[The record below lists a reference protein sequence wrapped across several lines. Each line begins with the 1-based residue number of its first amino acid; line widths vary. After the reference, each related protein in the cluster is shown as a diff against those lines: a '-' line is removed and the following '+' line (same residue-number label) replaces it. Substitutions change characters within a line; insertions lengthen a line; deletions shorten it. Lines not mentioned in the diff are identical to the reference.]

1 MNTTQKQ
8 DSARLNGF
16 EAALNTAKTACA
28 KSTSALRNIVIHAE
42 GVLKNK
48 REVLEKALYTLPDIE
63 TRLGSKIERLQLSVT
78 VLQTNMQEL
87 KPRVESFE
95 NIALADH
102 DLELRLSDLDEEV
115 IRLHGTVQG
124 VLLEIIELKVPHASL
139 HSFQPVDQSA
149 DTDSSRGNKNVMQSL
164 ASELQ
169 TVDTNPKD
177 QSALLDVGNLSLTS
191 PSKYGEQGCHGRR
204 RREGSVKDDLT
215 AGVIVNDKAGITC
228 GCSSDSEDTAISDK
242 SILEERTIL
251 DHRQNDEIEHNF
263 QRFSQEG
270 QKYTFA
276 CALLLLIYLFDEYIV
291 IYFSERPL
299 FEQLRRMS
307 TGTRQPVDSLIIDT
321 LIVMLLHVLALQV

>member
-28 KSTSALRNIVIHAE
+28 KSTCALRNIVIHAE
-42 GVLKNK
+42 GDRASLLASWITKIGIGVLKNK

-149 DTDSSRGNKNVMQSL
+149 DTDSSRGNKNV
-164 ASELQ
+164 
-169 TVDTNPKD
+169 K
-177 QSALLDVGNLSLTS
+177 LDIFYVH
-191 PSKYGEQGCHGRR
+191 PAH
-204 RREGSVKDDLT
+204 
-215 AGVIVNDKAGITC
+215 
-228 GCSSDSEDTAISDK
+228 CS
-242 SILEERTIL
+242 
-251 DHRQNDEIEHNF
+251 
-263 QRFSQEG
+263 
-270 QKYTFA
+270 
-276 CALLLLIYLFDEYIV
+276 CLF
-291 IYFSERPL
+291 R
-299 FEQLRRMS
+299 
-307 TGTRQPVDSLIIDT
+307 
-321 LIVMLLHVLALQV
+321 